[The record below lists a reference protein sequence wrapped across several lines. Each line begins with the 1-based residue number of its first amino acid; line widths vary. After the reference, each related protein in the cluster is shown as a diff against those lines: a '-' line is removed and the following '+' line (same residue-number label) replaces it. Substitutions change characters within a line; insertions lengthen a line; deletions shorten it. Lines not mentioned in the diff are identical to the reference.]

1 MIGRAEAPRK
11 AQTGCGISEAFG
23 LDYCL
28 PAVPGLFPP
37 NFDDPVPL
45 KVVGP
50 PAVPFGL
57 FDPAEWC
64 MWWRR
69 LCVASAE
76 TIVSES
82 TAKAVRTIP
91 DSFIFVPPLE

>member
-1 MIGRAEAPRK
+1 VLGSANGKLRSL
-11 AQTGCGISEAFG
+11 GISTLRDWVCVTAAMLMVADHQDWKSNSELFG
-23 LDYCL
+23 WNYCF

-37 NFDDPVPL
+37 NFEDPVPL

-64 MWWRR
+64 MRWWR
-69 LCVASAE
+69 L
-76 TIVSES
+76 
-82 TAKAVRTIP
+82 
-91 DSFIFVPPLE
+91 